1 MDKCNISQMSCAD
14 KRVSIH
20 FMRQPKQIIKI
31 LITILLLWLFGH
43 LIYTTIDGLKD
54 EKKQADL
61 AVILGNK
68 VNEDGTLSERLEKRL
83 ECGLILYRNRRVNKI
98 LVSGGLGKEGFY
110 EGEKMKDYLIKNGVP
125 DSVIIVDNFGKNTI
139 ATVDNTLKLKDSL
152 NFRSLIVVSQYFHL
166 TRTKKFF
173 KKRSFENVSSV
184 SPKYFEFRDIYS
196 LLREFG
202 AYYIE

>member
-1 MDKCNISQMSCAD
+1 MKHP
-14 KRVSIH
+14 KRIT
-20 FMRQPKQIIKI
+20 KI
-31 LITILLLWLFGH
+31 LVTILLLWLLGH

-54 EKKQADL
+54 EKKQAEL

-83 ECGLILYRNRRVNKI
+83 ECGLNLYRNRRVKKI

-110 EGEKMKDYLIKNGVP
+110 EGDKMKGYLTKNGVP
-125 DSVIIVDNFGKNTI
+125 DSVIIVDNLGNNTI
-139 ATVDNTLKLKDSL
+139 ATVGNTLKLKDSL

-166 TRTKKFF
+166 TRTKMLF
-173 KKRSFENVSSV
+173 KKRHFENVSSV

-202 AYYIE
+202 AFYAE